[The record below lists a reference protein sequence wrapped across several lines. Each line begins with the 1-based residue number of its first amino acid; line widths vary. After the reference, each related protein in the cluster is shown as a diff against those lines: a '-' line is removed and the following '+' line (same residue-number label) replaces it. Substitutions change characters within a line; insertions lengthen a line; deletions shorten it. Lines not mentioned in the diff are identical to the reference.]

1 MTTGGP
7 AVAQWLHRLITA
19 IWKSDTIPSDW
30 RHGVILPFWKK
41 GPKDICNNYRGITLL
56 SVPGKVFAHVIL
68 ARLRPLLLLK
78 QRPEQSGFTPGRS
91 TVDRVLSLRLL
102 AEMRREY
109 RKPLYAAY
117 VDLKQAFDSVDR
129 QCLWKV
135 LRILGVPSKLLDLL
149 SLLHSD
155 TTSCVRVNGQTS
167 DPFTINSGVRQGCVL
182 APTIFNTAI
191 DHVMAKTVSQSSCG
205 ASFGNVTISD
215 LDYADDVAILAEV
228 VQVLKHALEAMN
240 LETQP
245 LGLMI
250 SWGKTKVQSLSDFQP
265 PPAPPVIDSHEVEV
279 VNKFNY
285 LGSTITSDCKSSADI
300 RIRVARA
307 ATAMANLSKIW
318 SDRRLSV
325 HTKLRLY
332 NSLHVVLS
340 ILLYGAEAWTLTSTQ
355 ERHLDAFDAKCLR
368 RILGIRWYDRVTNI
382 ALRRSTNQPPVSQK
396 IRAARLRLFGHL
408 ARSSPPSEPARLLL
422 EPTPTNWTR
431 PRGRPRQKWL
441 DVLSSDLR
449 AAGYN
454 LTTAWAA
461 AQNRSAW
468 RTLIKYN
475 PVHGRRVLEHVYL
488 TDVITKVNQSA
499 KVQGNTIPGVV
510 MWGGGHGVPRWRDV
524 WDVGCA
530 EVSGAA
536 KVADTPLRWL
546 QTARPEVTSVF
557 GRTDTV

>member
-1 MTTGGP
+1 MRRTQDIPDCGVPTLELVKQERVGFVANLLTRKWEGDKFIAAKGAEVGSSLCAHTP
-7 AVAQWLHRLITA
+7 VAQLAAPPLFRVRN
-19 IWKSDTIPSDW
+19 DTPAGDL
-30 RHGVILPFWKK
+30 G
-41 GPKDICNNYRGITLL
+41 
-56 SVPGKVFAHVIL
+56 
-68 ARLRPLLLLK
+68 

-149 SLLHSD
+149 SLLYSD

-205 ASFGNVTISD
+205 ASFGSVTISD

-332 NSLHVVLS
+332 NSLVLS

-449 AAGYN
+449 AAVPIHKFRKNPACAGLSYRS
-454 LTTAWAA
+454 LIVCTATNS
-461 AQNRSAW
+461 Q
-468 RTLIKYN
+468 Y
-475 PVHGRRVLEHVYL
+475 
-488 TDVITKVNQSA
+488 
-499 KVQGNTIPGVV
+499 
-510 MWGGGHGVPRWRDV
+510 
-524 WDVGCA
+524 
-530 EVSGAA
+530 
-536 KVADTPLRWL
+536 
-546 QTARPEVTSVF
+546 
-557 GRTDTV
+557 

>member
-1 MTTGGP
+1 
-7 AVAQWLHRLITA
+7 
-19 IWKSDTIPSDW
+19 
-30 RHGVILPFWKK
+30 
-41 GPKDICNNYRGITLL
+41 
-56 SVPGKVFAHVIL
+56 
-68 ARLRPLLLLK
+68 
-78 QRPEQSGFTPGRS
+78 
-91 TVDRVLSLRLL
+91 
-102 AEMRREY
+102 
-109 RKPLYAAY
+109 
-117 VDLKQAFDSVDR
+117 
-129 QCLWKV
+129 
-135 LRILGVPSKLLDLL
+135 
-149 SLLHSD
+149 
-155 TTSCVRVNGQTS
+155 
-167 DPFTINSGVRQGCVL
+167 
-182 APTIFNTAI
+182 
-191 DHVMAKTVSQSSCG
+191 
-205 ASFGNVTISD
+205 
-215 LDYADDVAILAEV
+215 
-228 VQVLKHALEAMN
+228 MN

-332 NSLHVVLS
+332 NSLVLS

-449 AAGYN
+449 AAGHN

-461 AQNRSAW
+461 AQNRRKLNDSFLMSA
-468 RTLIKYN
+468 YFFM
-475 PVHGRRVLEHVYL
+475 L
-488 TDVITKVNQSA
+488 T
-499 KVQGNTIPGVV
+499 
-510 MWGGGHGVPRWRDV
+510 
-524 WDVGCA
+524 
-530 EVSGAA
+530 
-536 KVADTPLRWL
+536 TPPSHL
-546 QTARPEVTSVF
+546 AF
-557 GRTDTV
+557 